1 LIDDCKLVRMEEA
14 HLDTLAEL
22 EKICFSQPWSRQGLA
37 EELNNPLACFVVAQI
52 ERDGCSQAIGYA
64 GMHCVAGECYITNV
78 AVFPDDRRQGVA
90 AALVQYLIDFAK
102 KQNGEFIS
110 LEVRKSNRNAIILYQ
125 RLGFETVGARIN
137 FYSAPTEDGL
147 IMTLKFLNITL
158 NNQ

>member
-1 LIDDCKLVRMEEA
+1 MENCKLVRMEEQ
-14 HLDTLAEL
+14 HLDALAEL

-37 EELNNPLACFVVAQI
+37 EELQNPLACFVVAQI
-52 ERDGCSQAIGYA
+52 ERDGGSHAIGYA

-78 AVFPDDRRQGVA
+78 AVFPDYRRQGVA

-110 LEVRKSNRNAIILYQ
+110 LEVRKSNGAAITLYE
-125 RLGFETVGARIN
+125 RLGFEKVGVRIH

-147 IMTLKFLNITL
+147 IMTLKFK
-158 NNQ
+158 